1 MPEGGAST
9 PGISQKAVPAT
20 EPTAVPATEPTA
32 VPATEPPV
40 APTNRPPAAPTNRPP
55 AAPMTGPSAAPTT
68 GPSAAPTTGPSAAP
82 MTGPSAAPTNR
93 PSALPTPPPR
103 AGLLLTLILGGLT
116 ATPPLAMDMYLPA
129 LPQVTG
135 SLHAPAAT
143 VQLTLTACL
152 AGMALG
158 QLVVGPMSDRWGRR
172 RPLLAGLAVYI
183 VATVLCAL
191 APAVEFL
198 VAFRL
203 AQGLAGAA
211 AIVIARAVVR
221 DLYDGVAMARFFSTL
236 MLVGG
241 VAPIV
246 APLIGGQILRVTDW
260 RGVFVVLTGIGVLL
274 AGVVWAKLPETLP
287 VADRHAGGVGAAL
300 RAMRSLL
307 ADSAFTGYTLAGG
320 FAFAALFAYIAAS
333 PFVIQEIYGASPQ
346 TFSLLFGINSVG
358 LVVVGQVN
366 GKVLVGRARLD
377 LVLGAGLLTV
387 IAAATALLLMS
398 LGVFGDVGLAPV
410 AAALF
415 VLMSAM
421 GVTLPNTQA
430 LALMRTKHAAGSA
443 SALLGTSSFLIGAV
457 ASPLVG
463 IAGEDTAVP
472 MAVVQ
477 LVSALVALA
486 CFMGMCHP
494 WNKRT
499 VIEGPVTEGP
509 VAEGTV
515 TEGAES

>member
-1 MPEGGAST
+1 MPEGGAS
-9 PGISQKAVPAT
+9 ISNTAQEAAAGT
-20 EPTAVPATEPTA
+20 ERPDRTSQRRTGLLVTFLLGSLTAV
-32 VPATEPPV
+32 
-40 APTNRPPAAPTNRPP
+40 
-55 AAPMTGPSAAPTT
+55 
-68 GPSAAPTTGPSAAP
+68 
-82 MTGPSAAPTNR
+82 
-93 PSALPTPPPR
+93 
-103 AGLLLTLILGGLT
+103 
-116 ATPPLAMDMYLPA
+116 PPLAMDMYLPS
-129 LPQVTG
+129 LPEVTR

-172 RPLLAGLAVYI
+172 RPLLAGLAVFV

-191 APAVEFL
+191 APTVELL

-221 DLYDGVAMARFFSTL
+221 DLYDGMAMARFFSTL
-236 MLVGG
+236 MLISG

-260 RGVFVVLTGIGVLL
+260 RGVFAVLTVIGVLI
-274 AGVVWAKLPETLP
+274 GVLVWTRLPETLAP
-287 VADRHAGGVGAAL
+287 AERHSGGVGEAL
-300 RAMRSLL
+300 RSMRGLL
-307 ADSAFTGYTLAGG
+307 ADRSFTGYMLTGG
-320 FAFAALFAYIAAS
+320 FAFAALFAYISAS

-346 TFSLLFGINSVG
+346 TFSLLFGVNSVG
-358 LVVVGQVN
+358 LVVVGQIN
-366 GKVLVGRARLD
+366 GKILVGRVSLD
-377 LVLGAGLLTV
+377 RVLGIGLAIV
-387 IAAATALLLMS
+387 ITAATALLLMS
-398 LGVFGDVGLAPV
+398 LGVFGEVGLVPV

-421 GVTLPNTQA
+421 GITLPNTQA

-443 SALLGTSSFLIGAV
+443 SALLGTTSFLIGAI

-463 IAGEDTAVP
+463 IAGEDTALP

-477 LVSALVALA
+477 LAAALVALA
-486 CFMGMCHP
+486 CFMGMCRP
-494 WNKRT
+494 WKKESGRAS
-499 VIEGPVTEGP
+499 V
-509 VAEGTV
+509 
-515 TEGAES
+515 EGAVS

>member
-1 MPEGGAST
+1 MPEGGA
-9 PGISQKAVPAT
+9 PISKTAQEASNTAQEAAAGT
-20 EPTAVPATEPTA
+20 ERPDRTSQRRTGLLVTFLLGSLTAV
-32 VPATEPPV
+32 
-40 APTNRPPAAPTNRPP
+40 
-55 AAPMTGPSAAPTT
+55 
-68 GPSAAPTTGPSAAP
+68 
-82 MTGPSAAPTNR
+82 
-93 PSALPTPPPR
+93 
-103 AGLLLTLILGGLT
+103 
-116 ATPPLAMDMYLPA
+116 PPLAMDMYLPS
-129 LPQVTG
+129 LPEVTR

-172 RPLLAGLAVYI
+172 RPLLAGLAVFV

-191 APAVEFL
+191 APTVELL

-221 DLYDGVAMARFFSTL
+221 DLYDGMAMARFFSTL
-236 MLVGG
+236 MLISG

-260 RGVFVVLTGIGVLL
+260 RGVFAVLTVIGVLI
-274 AGVVWAKLPETLP
+274 GVLVWTRLPETLAP
-287 VADRHAGGVGAAL
+287 AERHSGGVGEAL
-300 RAMRSLL
+300 RAMRGLL
-307 ADSAFTGYTLAGG
+307 ADRSFTGYMLTGG
-320 FAFAALFAYIAAS
+320 FAFAALFAYISAS

-346 TFSLLFGINSVG
+346 TFSLLFGVNSVG
-358 LVVVGQVN
+358 LVVVGQIN
-366 GKVLVGRARLD
+366 GKILVGRVSLD
-377 LVLGAGLLTV
+377 RVLGVGLAIV
-387 IAAATALLLMS
+387 ITAATALLLMS
-398 LGVFGDVGLAPV
+398 LGVFGEVGLVPV

-443 SALLGTSSFLIGAV
+443 SALLGTTSFLIGAI

-463 IAGEDTAVP
+463 VAGEDTALP

-477 LVSALVALA
+477 LAAALVALA
-486 CFMGMCHP
+486 CFMGMCRP
-494 WNKRT
+494 WKKESGRAS
-499 VIEGPVTEGP
+499 
-509 VAEGTV
+509 AEGAV
-515 TEGAES
+515 S